1 MIPIKMIQTRQNEL
15 QGRGLLSYKRRKIW
29 IIIDAIRIDAA
40 LIPQQAIIM
49 QLCRAP
55 RARRV
60 FLGLRG
66 RRDPDESVARR
77 AHRGLKENRAAL
89 ARQVRGEW
97 PDCRARVDPKVYAVI

>member
-1 MIPIKMIQTRQNEL
+1 MKKSRMIPIKMIQTRQNEL

-55 RARRV
+55 RARR
-60 FLGLRG
+60 
-66 RRDPDESVARR
+66 DPEESVARR

-89 ARQVRGEW
+89 AQQVRGEW

>member
-1 MIPIKMIQTRQNEL
+1 M
-15 QGRGLLSYKRRKIW
+15 QG
-29 IIIDAIRIDAA
+29 
-40 LIPQQAIIM
+40 
-49 QLCRAP
+49 
-55 RARRV
+55 RV

-66 RRDPDESVARR
+66 RRDPEESVARR

>member
-1 MIPIKMIQTRQNEL
+1 MDYYRCNSNRCCSYPATGDNYAVM
-15 QGRGLLSYKRRKIW
+15 QG
-29 IIIDAIRIDAA
+29 
-40 LIPQQAIIM
+40 
-49 QLCRAP
+49 P

-66 RRDPDESVARR
+66 RRDPEASVARR
-77 AHRGLKENRAAL
+77 AHRGLKENRAAP